1 MPLALLLHLF
11 AHVPTYDGAV
21 ENCFSLTRPHTIS
34 QAIYLKGS
42 GGTRSATH
50 HVSH

>member
-1 MPLALLLHLF
+1 MPLAFLVPLF

-21 ENCFSLTRPHTIS
+21 ENCFSPPRVHTTS

-42 GGTRSATH
+42 GGIRFATH
-50 HVSH
+50 YVSH